1 MSDTELLPKSNSE
14 PVRRL
19 EVFTGSGRR
28 RAWTAEQKA
37 RIIAET
43 YESGATVSAV
53 ARRHGLTPQQLFG
66 WRRHVRQGAQERSG
80 DSSTAFCAGDCGST
94 PARRG
99 HTNRAET
106 GDRNRG
112 RRHDGS
118 GCARDRGVRM
128 RPRNSSRKHRT
139 HPTSVDGAAAGDR
152 RVVRENPATNFLCEN
167 PFVSSTD
174 RLVKSN
180 SKAPASLGAFSFIQQ
195 LPLLAVAVIWKEQQ
209 PTFIYG
215 NL

>member
-1 MSDTELLPKSNSE
+1 MCAGAPITWISPAAAARAFLAEPGELPCWFREVTACFSDDWDTELLPKSNSE

-43 YESGATVSAV
+43 YESGATVSAA
-53 ARRHGLTPQQLFG
+53 ARRHGLTPQQLFS

-139 HPTSVDGAAAGDR
+139 HPTSVDGAD
-152 RVVRENPATNFLCEN
+152 
-167 PFVSSTD
+167 
-174 RLVKSN
+174 
-180 SKAPASLGAFSFIQQ
+180 
-195 LPLLAVAVIWKEQQ
+195 
-209 PTFIYG
+209 
-215 NL
+215 

>member
-1 MSDTELLPKSNSE
+1 
-14 PVRRL
+14 
-19 EVFTGSGRR
+19 
-28 RAWTAEQKA
+28 
-37 RIIAET
+37 
-43 YESGATVSAV
+43 
-53 ARRHGLTPQQLFG
+53 
-66 WRRHVRQGAQERSG
+66 
-80 DSSTAFCAGDCGST
+80 
-94 PARRG
+94 
-99 HTNRAET
+99 
-106 GDRNRG
+106 
-112 RRHDGS
+112 
-118 GCARDRGVRM
+118 M

>member
-1 MSDTELLPKSNSE
+1 M
-14 PVRRL
+14 
-19 EVFTGSGRR
+19 
-28 RAWTAEQKA
+28 
-37 RIIAET
+37 
-43 YESGATVSAV
+43 SAV

-66 WRRHVRQGAQERSG
+66 WRRVAQ
-80 DSSTAFCAGDCGST
+80 
-94 PARRG
+94 RRG
-99 HTNRAET
+99 EAENGAAFAPVIVEAPPPGAATLIAAET

-167 PFVSSTD
+167 PFVSSID

-180 SKAPASLGAFSFIQQ
+180 SKVPA
-195 LPLLAVAVIWKEQQ
+195 
-209 PTFIYG
+209 
-215 NL
+215 